1 MRILVSLL
9 ILFSFLSTSGQK
21 TIYKKYDSEVLNDTR
36 EISIYLPKSY
46 DKDSISNFPLAIV
59 LDGHKLF
66 DLYVGTSN
74 YYSYQDNAPEQIVVG
89 INMKDTRTKDAGY
102 DIITSE
108 LTTDSK
114 KFYRFIRD
122 ELVPFM
128 EATYKTSP
136 FLTIVGEGLTAN
148 FITHFLQEKYSIF
161 NAYLC
166 LNPSL
171 SEDINTQIDSYKLR
185 NLSREDNTFY
195 FYLAGNPHASSKK
208 IAKIKNFGNF
218 ITSTEIDNFNV
229 VFDKFSNSPS
239 SSSVSGEGISRAFA
253 KVFEIYSGIT
263 VDEYNEKIKD
273 LSPPDAISYLEIKY
287 LDIEFLFGAN
297 IGIRKEDVFAIEDII
312 LDKEDGDYLDDFGKM
327 ILKLFPSSEMGH
339 YYLGKYYESGNDF
352 KSALE
357 QYRLG
362 FGKMDPRD
370 PNADLFYQN
379 VERLLNNRN

>member
-122 ELVPFM
+122 EIVPFM

-148 FITHFLQEKYSIF
+148 FITHFLQEKYSI
-161 NAYLC
+161 Y
-166 LNPSL
+166 PTK
-171 SEDINTQIDSYKLR
+171 DTWI
-185 NLSREDNTFY
+185 
-195 FYLAGNPHASSKK
+195 SSGSSNITNESFKDQ
-208 IAKIKNFGNF
+208 NFGQDP
-218 ITSTEIDNFNV
+218 I
-229 VFDKFSNSPS
+229 
-239 SSSVSGEGISRAFA
+239 
-253 KVFEIYSGIT
+253 
-263 VDEYNEKIKD
+263 
-273 LSPPDAISYLEIKY
+273 LEIKKEFFNLSFDYQTRALIQFDLSNISQSIDRGDILRPTLDNNISGSKFY
-287 LDIEFLFGAN
+287 LRLYEAEGNQELSTEYKLLAQPISQSWDEGIGKFGDSPKVFNASFKVFSQKLSSFFLEL
-297 IGIRKEDVFAIEDII
+297 IMSPVKI
-312 LDKEDGDYLDDFGKM
+312 LVM
-327 ILKLFPSSEMGH
+327 ITLFFS
-339 YYLGKYYESGNDF
+339 
-352 KSALE
+352 
-357 QYRLG
+357 
-362 FGKMDPRD
+362 
-370 PNADLFYQN
+370 
-379 VERLLNNRN
+379 